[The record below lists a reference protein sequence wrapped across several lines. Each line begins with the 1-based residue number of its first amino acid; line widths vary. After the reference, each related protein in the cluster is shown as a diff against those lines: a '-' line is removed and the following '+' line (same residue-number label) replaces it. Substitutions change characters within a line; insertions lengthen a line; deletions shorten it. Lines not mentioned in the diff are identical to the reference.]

1 MPLITEFQEYIFL
14 MDVSRTAYC
23 LRYSQTEESEQL
35 FLEIRRRNL
44 TMSNNM
50 DKQSYIDE
58 AEKELLHTY
67 NRFSLVLDHGEEY
80 ICMIQMAMHIWTSL
94 QE

>member
-1 MPLITEFQEYIFL
+1 
-14 MDVSRTAYC
+14 
-23 LRYSQTEESEQL
+23 
-35 FLEIRRRNL
+35 
-44 TMSNNM
+44 MSNNM